1 MADKQFEF
9 DHAVK
14 KQPDV
19 TGAQLQY
26 KLSVLIEKWSVVA
39 EKLKLWER
47 R

>member
-1 MADKQFEF
+1 MANKQSDVDQIVEK
-9 DHAVK
+9 V
-14 KQPDV
+14 PDV